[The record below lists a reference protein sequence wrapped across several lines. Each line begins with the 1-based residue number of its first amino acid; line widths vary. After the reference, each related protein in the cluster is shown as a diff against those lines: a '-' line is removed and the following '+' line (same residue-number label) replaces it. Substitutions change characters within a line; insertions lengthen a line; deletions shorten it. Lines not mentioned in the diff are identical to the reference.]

1 MNTFFLNKKSNNL
14 IIFMLGW
21 GMDERPLRPLFK
33 TKSSSDILF
42 LYDYSKI
49 NDFAFT
55 TDFNKYKNIT
65 LVAFSCGVYMAS
77 LLKEKFP
84 KVNLKIA
91 INGTLNLFDE
101 SKGVPKKSLEVMHN
115 MSQGNYMEFREKY
128 LVASKAELDLFN
140 KNQPFRNFENSFC
153 ELNMLQEYFKKHN
166 EGYIEY
172 DYVIISENDRI
183 LPTENQIRFWK
194 SAKTPYKIVKG
205 GHFPFYNFES
215 IESLVDCAT
224 QPI

>member
-1 MNTFFLNKKSNNL
+1 MNTFFLNKKSDNL

-49 NDFAFT
+49 NDFDFT
-55 TDFNKYKNIT
+55 TDFNKYKNIV
-65 LVAFSCGVYMAS
+65 LISFSCGVYMAS
-77 LLKEKFP
+77 LLKEKLP
-84 KVNLKIA
+84 QCSLKIA
-91 INGTLNLFDE
+91 INGTLNLFNE

-128 LVASKAELDLFN
+128 LVSSKAELDLFN
-140 KNQPFRNFENSFC
+140 RNQPFRNFENSFY

-166 EGYIEY
+166 KNTFEY
-172 DYVIISENDRI
+172 DFAVISENDRI
-183 LPTENQIRFWK
+183 LLTENQVRFWE
-194 SAKTPYKIVKG
+194 SANTPYRMVQG

-215 IESLVDCAT
+215 IESLIDYVT
-224 QPI
+224 QSI